1 MLHIAATQPA
11 TFLGIAARLI
21 PQQVQMD
28 LHAVLPGNLS
38 PTTGPIFGSF
48 FRPSSRPFQMLL
60 IVHPEPYFS
69 MSWPSCKTD
78 HFLVRKVTS
87 VMTSFGSAR
96 RAASSQTM
104 CRTYGDRAGPKK
116 SCRDAGACPKVG
128 ETPAAQS

>member
-78 HFLVRKVTS
+78 HFLVFYAISRPLGGQEMSAKVMPLHQAKIIRNATS
-87 VMTSFGSAR
+87 R
-96 RAASSQTM
+96 SQG
-104 CRTYGDRAGPKK
+104 RQGNDTYRV
-116 SCRDAGACPKVG
+116 R
-128 ETPAAQS
+128 E

>member
-78 HFLVRKVTS
+78 HFQNHYVTS
-87 VMTSFGSAR
+87 SESTDRWIGPIRLIPRQPKSIVM
-96 RAASSQTM
+96 
-104 CRTYGDRAGPKK
+104 
-116 SCRDAGACPKVG
+116 
-128 ETPAAQS
+128 